1 MFDLIKTFIEGL
13 WIDKKYRYIF
23 LFILITLCYRC
34 VKTSVIYT
42 QEEIT
47 PVKFVKM
54 NSDASMELVYLSK
67 DFTLHPSKM
76 YTIPNKNSKDECER
90 NFYNEYFLV
99 DIQSLIRSASDN
111 TFIVRFERHFPF
123 FAGDI
128 YYYNDKDDR
137 KGIFDELHIKG
148 DIFDELEK
156 PIDFCK
162 KYHDRKNKVKEKQR
176 KLINK
181 HK

>member
-67 DFTLHPSKM
+67 EFTLHLN
-76 YTIPNKNSKDECER
+76 TILKASTCHCGR
-90 NFYNEYFLV
+90 C
-99 DIQSLIRSASDN
+99 SLFALSA
-111 TFIVRFERHFPF
+111 
-123 FAGDI
+123 
-128 YYYNDKDDR
+128 
-137 KGIFDELHIKG
+137 
-148 DIFDELEK
+148 
-156 PIDFCK
+156 
-162 KYHDRKNKVKEKQR
+162 
-176 KLINK
+176 
-181 HK
+181 